1 MVSQKSLTGQ
11 FDFPRSFACL
21 ESALRYTDSA
31 SLPEFDL
38 LFNIWVWARAVVWEV
53 YASESTG
60 AEIVVALSYKQVS
73 QVSYMVARVVTRQR
87 MLQSIPF
94 VETYLHS
101 TSAGIDRCHL
111 GHSATDAAGAVAA
124 RRLRTFARRS

>member
-1 MVSQKSLTGQ
+1 MQAEYTKYMAIEGYMVSQKSLTGQ

-53 YASESTG
+53 YACESTG

-87 MLQSIPF
+87 MPKYP
-94 VETYLHS
+94 V
-101 TSAGIDRCHL
+101 R
-111 GHSATDAAGAVAA
+111 
-124 RRLRTFARRS
+124 